1 MMEIEEPIKTTVEE
15 IRKFLNVKNVVGKTI
30 ETDEHLMIPFTKMG
44 MGFAAGKGNGSMDN
58 NSLKGEGSGG
68 AAGIDP
74 TVIIVVN
81 KCIKGPGAVKVLPFD
96 SPDSISGAI
105 KELGT
110 AAIEMMSNK
119 GKCCTESEEN
129 KEKDLLN

>member
-1 MMEIEEPIKTTVEE
+1 
-15 IRKFLNVKNVVGKTI
+15 
-30 ETDEHLMIPFTKMG
+30 

-74 TVIIVVN
+74 TVVIVVN
-81 KCIKGPGAVKVLPFD
+81 KCVRGTAAVKVIPFD
-96 SPDSISGAI
+96 SPDQISGAI

-110 AAIEMMSNK
+110 AAVEMMSNK
-119 GKCCTESEEN
+119 EKCSCKDDEK
-129 KEKDLLN
+129 KEKSPETINGNIPSR